1 MSLSKLDRP
10 ILLFGMPRSGT
21 TWLGKIFDSHPRTL
35 YRHEPD
41 SFQPLSDIPLLAD
54 PSDAAIL
61 EERLR
66 SYLSEVVAMRA
77 EAVCGKQP
85 IFPKVYAAAGSTGLH
100 WLGANVSKA
109 AARLGLSVPVLGAPR
124 LESGDDWRLAWKSIE
139 SLGRLGLLLDAIE
152 DACAVQILRHPCGYV
167 ASVLR
172 GEAAQHFTHGGAAED
187 WGIFGM
193 LSDTPQARRRS
204 LTLDSLKLML
214 PVERLAW
221 RWVLFNEK
229 AFEDSSGTGR
239 HLVLYYEE
247 LCSDPQ
253 RVTRHLFDFT
263 GLEWNAQTERFLAD
277 STGKSRSDYYSV
289 FKDPLE
295 SAWKWQQQ
303 LDPAQTN
310 AVLAVLGQS
319 ELGAAYLSKSA
330 WNRLSA

>member
-1 MSLSKLDRP
+1 MKLDRP

-41 SFQPLSDIPLLAD
+41 SYTPLSDIPLLAD
-54 PSDAAIL
+54 PDDAA
-61 EERLR
+61 RLR
-66 SYLSEVVAMRA
+66 QRLHAYLAEVVAMRA

-85 IFPKVYAAAGSTGLH
+85 IFPKAYAASGSASLH
-100 WLGANVSKA
+100 RLGATVSKA
-109 AARLGLSVPVLGAPR
+109 AARLGLTVPVLGAPR
-124 LESGDDWRLAWKSIE
+124 LEGGGDWRLAWKSIE
-139 SLGRLGLLLDAIE
+139 SLGRLGLLLRAIDDAR
-152 DACAVQILRHPCGYV
+152 AVQILRHPCGYV

-172 GEAAQHFTHGGAAED
+172 GESAEQFNNAGAAED

-193 LSDTPQARRRS
+193 LSETPQARRRG
-204 LTLDSLKLML
+204 LTLDTLKVML

-229 AFEDSSGTGR
+229 AAEDSAATGR
-239 HLVLYYEE
+239 HCLLYYEE
-247 LCSDPQ
+247 LCADPPPVV
-253 RVTRHLFDFT
+253 RRLFDFA

-295 SAWKWQQQ
+295 SAWKWQMQ
-303 LDPAQTN
+303 LEAAQAQ
-310 AVLAVLGQS
+310 AVLAVLRQS
-319 ELGAAYLSKSA
+319 ELGRPYLTASS
-330 WNRLSA
+330 WNRLAA